1 MFSPFPLWL
10 SMTVIIRA
18 LLSNLETFSRL
29 VGQDKVQPDR
39 IKKFEEECEE
49 LRNTIKELKDRLA
62 DLEEKHKP
70 GNSHY
75 LSDK

>member
-1 MFSPFPLWL
+1 
-10 SMTVIIRA
+10 MTVIIHA
-18 LLSNLETFSRL
+18 LLSNLEAFSRL

-39 IKKFEEECEE
+39 IKKFEEESHK

-62 DLEEKHKP
+62 NLEEKYKP

-75 LSDK
+75 LPDK